1 MYGKIDKR
9 EDNYAKIFTLFLNA
23 VLIVD
28 LVRMLINSMTIVNV
42 VQYGIYVGCAIYIY
56 WQIMFNNRFKIDK
69 SLFGLVCVTVLTAFI
84 SYAIC
89 PEVEQAYSYYFLFLL
104 TRIIPALYLTIY
116 IDKQRLVL
124 TFEYLKKYRL
134 LWLVY
139 AIVGM
144 FWIPLH
150 TNSWNQYS
158 MTYGYNLLIP
168 ACLAFYCFIRYAKIK
183 WLFYGSVFGAFMLLR
198 GSRASALCL
207 IVFIILAYVMIH
219 KENINIGKLARIIVL
234 FIVGIIVSMNFKNIV
249 SLLSNIFPSS
259 RTLALLASN
268 INFDSGRSD
277 IQYLY
282 WEAINSHPFRFN
294 GIFSDRIYY
303 SNLTR
308 SVYDMTNYPHNF
320 IVELF
325 YQWGIP
331 LGIIIFMLIVVGI
344 IKSIWYSNRIDNA
357 ELICFVLIMF
367 VAGFLKLFFSAS
379 YLVSVEFYLLVGII
393 ISICQ
398 KKRLIIEET
407 SYEKSTIN

>member
-1 MYGKIDKR
+1 MYEKMNRR
-9 EDNYAKIFTLFLNA
+9 EENYAKIFALFLNA

-28 LVRMLINSMTIVNV
+28 LIRMLINSMTIVNI
-42 VQYGIYVGCAIYIY
+42 VQYGIYIGCAMYIY
-56 WQIMFNNRFKIDK
+56 WQIAFNDRFKIDK
-69 SLFGLVCVTVLTAFI
+69 SLFGLVCSTVLIAFI

-89 PEVEQAYSYYFLFLL
+89 PEVKQAYSYYISFFL
-104 TRIIPALYLTIY
+104 TRIIPALYFTIY
-116 IDKQRLVL
+116 IDKQKLVL

-134 LWLVY
+134 LWLLY

-144 FWIPLH
+144 LWIPLH

-168 ACLAFYCFIRYAKIK
+168 ACLVVYCFIRYGKIK
-183 WLFYGSVFGAFMLLR
+183 WFFYGSAFGIFMLLR
-198 GSRASALCL
+198 GSRASVLCL
-207 IVFIILAYVMIH
+207 LLFIILAYVMIH
-219 KENINIGKLARIIVL
+219 KENINMGKLARIIML
-234 FIVGIIVSMNFKNIV
+234 LIVGVIVLINFKNIV
-249 SLLSNIFPSS
+249 SLLSDIFPSS
-259 RTLALLASN
+259 RTLALLVSN
-268 INFDSGRSD
+268 INFDSGRSN
-277 IQYLY
+277 IQSLY
-282 WEAINSHPFRFN
+282 WEAINSHPLRFN

-331 LGIIIFMLIVVGI
+331 LGIIIFILIVVGI

-357 ELICFVLIMF
+357 ELICFILIMF
-367 VAGFLKLFFSAS
+367 VAGFMKLFFSAS

-393 ISICQ
+393 ICICQ
-398 KKRLIIEET
+398 KKADL
-407 SYEKSTIN
+407 